1 MNSRL
6 LTKEKSDAVLLYA
19 KFENAA
25 EVRRQWKS
33 NHTSQ
38 SSTNATILSLYNKF
52 KETGSVHDL
61 EWSGPPP
68 SVLTEEKA
76 EEVRNLLAA
85 TPYTSIRRGAAQIGI
100 SKSSYN
106 GIDFHKH
113 MIDYDRRVEFCEA
126 FSDMIDENQD
136 LPDHIIWSD
145 ESKFTLGVLINR
157 HNCCY

>member
-25 EVRRQWKS
+25 QVRRQWKS

-38 SSTNATILSLYNKF
+38 PPTNATILSLYNKF

-61 EWSGPPP
+61 ERSGPPP
-68 SVLTEEKA
+68 SVVTEEKA

-106 GIDFHKH
+106 RILNKLDFHKYRPYKCVELSDD
-113 MIDYDRRVEFCEA
+113 DYDRRVEFCEA
-126 FSDMIDENQD
+126 FSDMIDENPD
-136 LPDHIIWSD
+136 LPDHIIWS
-145 ESKFTLGVLINR
+145 IM
-157 HNCCY
+157 